1 MVSLLEQLKAQA
13 DRRDLEVGRLEARI
27 ARLEEQTRSSSRNS
41 SQPPSQDPPKTRA
54 QRRAE
59 ARARAKEW
67 AKADR
72 EGRRAGAQPGHQGSG
87 RSLAPEDQVD
97 EIVDHYPER
106 CGGCG
111 NVFADQQRIPSR
123 RPGRHQVAELPPIA
137 VVVTEHRTHRLCRSA
152 CRAKSS
158 AVLPDGIGQS
168 AFGPCLQA
176 ALVTM
181 TARNRVSRRDM
192 AELAGE
198 LFGIG
203 LSVGTVDAICQRASL
218 ALADPHEQL
227 VASVLESAALNV
239 DETGWR
245 TAGEGRTLWTASTPE
260 AAIFRTPPTATPI
273 GWTS

>member
-1 MVSLLEQLKAQA
+1 VVSLLEQLKAQA

-111 NVFADQQRIPSR
+111 NVFAGPAAHPVAASGAP
-123 RPGRHQVAELPPIA
+123 PGR
-137 VVVTEHRTHRLCRSA
+137 
-152 CRAKSS
+152 
-158 AVLPDGIGQS
+158 
-168 AFGPCLQA
+168 
-176 ALVTM
+176 
-181 TARNRVSRRDM
+181 
-192 AELAGE
+192 
-198 LFGIG
+198 
-203 LSVGTVDAICQRASL
+203 
-218 ALADPHEQL
+218 
-227 VASVLESAALNV
+227 
-239 DETGWR
+239 
-245 TAGEGRTLWTASTPE
+245 
-260 AAIFRTPPTATPI
+260 
-273 GWTS
+273 